1 MDVYD
6 KNNNIKKIILDKG
19 IFNYQSKKKEFS
31 NNLCFF
37 EDKDLINILKLNY
50 LNYGIICKS
59 IILEKDKNVSGIYF
73 TKKNII
79 SKNILEPK
87 ILFEKIN
94 DILMNLKNIISII
107 EKNYKIYKEYDIKIF
122 NKIIE
127 LRNNNFIDY
136 LTNLLDLNNLRL
148 CINNIFFEYHQDISF
163 YYNKFTQLK
172 YDFLI
177 TEDNIESLI
186 SIFIDLNSK
195 LEKIYLEKIILLTEN
210 NSKKFFLK
218 NEKGNINLN
227 DLQIIINKIL

>member
-1 MDVYD
+1 M
-6 KNNNIKKIILDKG
+6 
-19 IFNYQSKKKEFS
+19 
-31 NNLCFF
+31 
-37 EDKDLINILKLNY
+37 
-50 LNYGIICKS
+50 
-59 IILEKDKNVSGIYF
+59 
-73 TKKNII
+73 
-79 SKNILEPK
+79 
-87 ILFEKIN
+87 
-94 DILMNLKNIISII
+94 
-107 EKNYKIYKEYDIKIF
+107 
-122 NKIIE
+122 
-127 LRNNNFIDY
+127 
-136 LTNLLDLNNLRL
+136 RL

>member
-148 CINNIFFEYHQDISF
+148 CINNIFFYRHF
-163 YYNKFTQLK
+163 FNKIYSIK

>member
-107 EKNYKIYKEYDIKIF
+107 EKNYKI
-122 NKIIE
+122 
-127 LRNNNFIDY
+127 
-136 LTNLLDLNNLRL
+136 
-148 CINNIFFEYHQDISF
+148 
-163 YYNKFTQLK
+163 
-172 YDFLI
+172 
-177 TEDNIESLI
+177 
-186 SIFIDLNSK
+186 
-195 LEKIYLEKIILLTEN
+195 
-210 NSKKFFLK
+210 
-218 NEKGNINLN
+218 
-227 DLQIIINKIL
+227 